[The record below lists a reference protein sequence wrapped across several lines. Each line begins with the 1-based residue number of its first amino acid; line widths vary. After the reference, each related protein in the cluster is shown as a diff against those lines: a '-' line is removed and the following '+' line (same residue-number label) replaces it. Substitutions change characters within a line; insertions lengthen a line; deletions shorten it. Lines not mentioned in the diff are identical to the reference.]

1 MKLTGR
7 GVFYMSSATTVLG
20 RRGEGER
27 IERGENGERVRC
39 QEHRE
44 NRERER
50 ERERK
55 RREWGE
61 SEVSRIYREREN

>member
-44 NRERER
+44 NRERENER

-55 RREWGE
+55 REKEERMGRE
-61 SEVSRIYREREN
+61 